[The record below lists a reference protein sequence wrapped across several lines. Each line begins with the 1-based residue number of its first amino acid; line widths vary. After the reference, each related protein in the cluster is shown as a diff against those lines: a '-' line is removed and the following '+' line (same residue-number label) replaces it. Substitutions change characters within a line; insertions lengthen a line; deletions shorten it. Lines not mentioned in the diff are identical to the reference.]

1 MKSYIKIARPDH
13 WIKNLFIVPGVI
25 LANLL
30 TETAF
35 TAQIGIRF
43 IIGFLATCLI
53 ASANYVINE
62 WLDAKFDKYHP
73 TKKNRPVV
81 AGNMKFSLV
90 MLEYA
95 LLIAAGMGLSFLVS
109 RYFVYMELW
118 LLVMGILYNVEPIR
132 TKDIAY
138 LDVLSESVNN
148 LIRLLLGW
156 FIITNQY
163 QPPLS
168 IMVGYWMGGA
178 FLMATKRFAEYRM
191 INDPERAGLYRKSFR
206 HYTEHS
212 LLISAFFYALAAA
225 FLIGIFMLKYRIEY
239 LLAMPLL
246 FGLFCFYLYIAFKPD
261 SAVQKPEK
269 LYREKK
275 LFVYII
281 FMVAVMVI
289 LTYIRIPALD
299 YFVETLLIGV

>member
-35 TAQIGIRF
+35 TPEIGIRF

-95 LLIAAGMGLSFLVS
+95 LLIAAGLGLSLLVS
-109 RYFVYMELW
+109 RYFVYMELC
-118 LLVMGILYNVEPIR
+118 LLIMGVLYNVEPVR

-191 INDPERAGLYRKSFR
+191 IDDPKRAGLYRKSFR

>member
-35 TAQIGIRF
+35 TPEIGIRF

-95 LLIAAGMGLSFLVS
+95 LLIAAGLGLSLLVS

-118 LLVMGILYNVEPIR
+118 LLIMG
-132 TKDIAY
+132 
-138 LDVLSESVNN
+138 VLQ
-148 LIRLLLGW
+148 RG
-156 FIITNQY
+156 
-163 QPPLS
+163 
-168 IMVGYWMGGA
+168 
-178 FLMATKRFAEYRM
+178 
-191 INDPERAGLYRKSFR
+191 
-206 HYTEHS
+206 
-212 LLISAFFYALAAA
+212 
-225 FLIGIFMLKYRIEY
+225 
-239 LLAMPLL
+239 
-246 FGLFCFYLYIAFKPD
+246 
-261 SAVQKPEK
+261 
-269 LYREKK
+269 
-275 LFVYII
+275 
-281 FMVAVMVI
+281 
-289 LTYIRIPALD
+289 
-299 YFVETLLIGV
+299 

>member
-35 TAQIGIRF
+35 TAEIGIRF

-90 MLEYA
+90 MFEYA
-95 LLIAAGMGLSFLVS
+95 LLIIAGMGLSLLVS

-191 INDPERAGLYRKSFR
+191 INDPKRAGLYRKSFR
-206 HYTEHS
+206 HYSEHS

-275 LFVYII
+275 LFIYII

>member
-35 TAQIGIRF
+35 TPEIGIRF

-95 LLIAAGMGLSFLVS
+95 LLIAAGLGLSLLVS

-118 LLVMGILYNVEPIR
+118 LLIMGVLYNVEPVR

-191 INDPERAGLYRKSFR
+191 IDDPKRAGLYRKSFR

-246 FGLFCFYLYIAFKPD
+246 FGLFCFYLYIAFKSD

>member
-35 TAQIGIRF
+35 TPEIGIRF

-95 LLIAAGMGLSFLVS
+95 LLIAAGLGLSLLVS

-118 LLVMGILYNVEPIR
+118 LLIMGVLYNVEPVR

-191 INDPERAGLYRKSFR
+191 IDDPERAGLYRKSFR

-281 FMVAVMVI
+281 FMIAVMVI

>member
-35 TAQIGIRF
+35 TAEIGIRF

-95 LLIAAGMGLSFLVS
+95 LLIIAGMGLSLLVS

>member
-1 MKSYIKIARPDH
+1 
-13 WIKNLFIVPGVI
+13 
-25 LANLL
+25 
-30 TETAF
+30 
-35 TAQIGIRF
+35 
-43 IIGFLATCLI
+43 
-53 ASANYVINE
+53 
-62 WLDAKFDKYHP
+62 
-73 TKKNRPVV
+73 
-81 AGNMKFSLV
+81 
-90 MLEYA
+90 
-95 LLIAAGMGLSFLVS
+95 
-109 RYFVYMELW
+109 MELW
-118 LLVMGILYNVEPIR
+118 LLIMGVLYNVEPVR

-191 INDPERAGLYRKSFR
+191 IDDPKRAGLYRKSFR

>member
-35 TAQIGIRF
+35 TPEIGIRF

-95 LLIAAGMGLSFLVS
+95 LLIAAGLGL
-109 RYFVYMELW
+109 
-118 LLVMGILYNVEPIR
+118 
-132 TKDIAY
+132 
-138 LDVLSESVNN
+138 
-148 LIRLLLGW
+148 
-156 FIITNQY
+156 
-163 QPPLS
+163 
-168 IMVGYWMGGA
+168 
-178 FLMATKRFAEYRM
+178 
-191 INDPERAGLYRKSFR
+191 
-206 HYTEHS
+206 
-212 LLISAFFYALAAA
+212 
-225 FLIGIFMLKYRIEY
+225 
-239 LLAMPLL
+239 
-246 FGLFCFYLYIAFKPD
+246 
-261 SAVQKPEK
+261 
-269 LYREKK
+269 
-275 LFVYII
+275 
-281 FMVAVMVI
+281 
-289 LTYIRIPALD
+289 
-299 YFVETLLIGV
+299 

>member
-35 TAQIGIRF
+35 TAEIGIRF

-95 LLIAAGMGLSFLVS
+95 LLIIAGMGLSLLVS

-118 LLVMGILYNVEPIR
+118 LLIMGILYNVEPIR

>member
-35 TAQIGIRF
+35 TPEIGIRF

-95 LLIAAGMGLSFLVS
+95 LLIAAGLGLSLLVS

-118 LLVMGILYNVEPIR
+118 LLIMGVLYNVEPVR

-191 INDPERAGLYRKSFR
+191 IDDPKRAGLYRKSFR

-225 FLIGIFMLKYRIEY
+225 FLIGIFMLKYQIEY

>member
-35 TAQIGIRF
+35 TPEIGIRF

-95 LLIAAGMGLSFLVS
+95 LLIAAGLGLSLLVS

-118 LLVMGILYNVEPIR
+118 LLIMGVLYNVEPVR

-191 INDPERAGLYRKSFR
+191 IGDPERAGLYRKSFR